1 MPDIDEIGE
10 SKAKSSSTKTEP
22 DSAAVGLSLETKL
35 ANAREKRARILA
47 ARQAEAKRKGKSKKS
62 QGLSKT
68 EGAEPASVRHQL
80 SERFSFGFAG
90 TVLLVFVGS
99 LGFGF
104 GVSFGASA
112 ITGARVLPVAS
123 EASAA
128 AAEPGLVPSVAAVST
143 TALADTGENTL
154 TVDPEKAAFLI
165 ARTDNVAIAVDV
177 ESYAAL
183 QSPVTVGIEALVLPQ
198 INKVVYLSSAFA
210 APAVPMRDEV
220 RAALPAENLGD
231 AVATIGTPIYLQVP
245 NGISQQRLNAYIA
258 ELERSGFG
266 TARIG
271 RVAFRVSK
279 THLRFY
285 TDDVASDAATVAAGL
300 GIEARDFTSIG
311 SDSQRLEIYVQ
322 GRAQNE
328 QGEGPSKE
336 LVSRVL
342 QRLAQER

>member
-10 SKAKSSSTKTEP
+10 SKAKSSSTKAEP

-47 ARQAEAKRKGKSKKS
+47 ARQAEGKRKGKSKKS
-62 QGLSKT
+62 QGLSKM

-143 TALADTGENTL
+143 TTL
-154 TVDPEKAAFLI
+154 EVSSQSGSPE
-165 ARTDNVAIAVDV
+165 
-177 ESYAAL
+177 
-183 QSPVTVGIEALVLPQ
+183 
-198 INKVVYLSSAFA
+198 
-210 APAVPMRDEV
+210 RDSKETRKLKCPKPSCV
-220 RAALPAENLGD
+220 
-231 AVATIGTPIYLQVP
+231 
-245 NGISQQRLNAYIA
+245 ISTLN
-258 ELERSGFG
+258 S
-266 TARIG
+266 
-271 RVAFRVSK
+271 
-279 THLRFY
+279 HLR
-285 TDDVASDAATVAAGL
+285 DDHESGPAKVCQFSATEAKSSDKPPL
-300 GIEARDFTSIG
+300 M
-311 SDSQRLEIYVQ
+311 
-322 GRAQNE
+322 
-328 QGEGPSKE
+328 
-336 LVSRVL
+336 
-342 QRLAQER
+342 